1 MYTEEQKSYIEF
13 TDKVNT
19 KLIACAGSGK
29 TKSIIDKIIFL
40 VSNDIFKA
48 EEVLVL
54 TFSKFTQQ
62 DFIRRLDLI
71 DDDYLIERDNVKT
84 IDSFSKKIIDKS
96 NTVDVNL
103 LSYRFKKYL
112 LMTPTE
118 ELQKNEDLNK
128 IKILFIDEAQDL
140 NEIQYTIID
149 QLNKKLGIYINLI
162 GDPNQNIYQFRD
174 STDKYLREFDAKT
187 FYLTK
192 NFRSKKAIVEF
203 SKHLRPNSTPITSIN
218 EDNGLKPIL
227 FFTENDSQFEEQLMV
242 IIKGAMEENVDLKDI
257 AIIAPTRGKMKSWG
271 LSHGLCFITNILFK
285 NSIPFKQFY
294 EESTDESSTKL
305 EYKPESGHINI
316 LTYMGSKGLEWKYVI
331 IINADICLINK
342 SSFDEKKHEDDRYLL
357 YVACSRAIDNMYIFS
372 RYRSTQTGPKY
383 FINPWFKEIPQDLY
397 LLNDEFENILF
408 PNVNAQINQNNQLI
422 TNNVTKVIDRFN
434 EETLDYISSLISYET
449 VKKDIQV
456 MYKYKIPDEHF
467 SSSIFLGKY
476 VEALFH
482 TLYSIVNEL
491 PKKRYQQ
498 IENIINSKYVLTNVN
513 KKVSEWF
520 DKNYNLTW
528 AEFNLKK
535 NTIDSDIVKYVEE
548 RFNKKI
554 ELNEHTIISDPFYAK
569 YIMKKKDSIQ
579 KIYKEYL
586 EESDFEKIKLSVFHL
601 IVILHSI
608 ETQHYFHV
616 KNKGKQFSK
625 MFDIYYSLFN
635 KMYKYIKNLKETYIA
650 NNIYISNYGLIGEID
665 LINLDDEY
673 IEIKCVSQINLKHI
687 LQLLMYNLMKTD
699 IDVNTN
705 NKNIYKLQF
714 MNFLRGEKITMEIES
729 DKFGEIVE
737 IFKKHLQ

>member
-1 MYTEEQKSYIEF
+1 MYTEEQKLYIEF

-40 VSNDIFKA
+40 VSQNIFKA

-71 DDDYLIERDNVKT
+71 DDDYLIERENVKT
-84 IDSFSKKIIDKS
+84 IDSFAKKIIDKT
-96 NTVDVNL
+96 NTIDVNL

-112 LMTPTE
+112 QNTEKE
-118 ELQKNEDLNK
+118 ELQKNKDLNK
-128 IKILFIDEAQDL
+128 IKTLFIDEAQDL

-162 GDPNQNIYQFRD
+162 GDPNQNIYQFRN

-203 SKHLRPNSTPITSIN
+203 SKYLRPSSTPITAVN
-218 EDNGLKPIL
+218 NDNGLKPIL
-227 FFTENDSQFEEQLMV
+227 FFTQNDINFEEQIMV
-242 IIKGAMEENVDLKDI
+242 IIKGALEEHVDLKDI

-316 LTYMGSKGLEWKYVI
+316 LTFMGSKGLEWKYVI
-331 IINADICLINK
+331 IINADLCLINK
-342 SSFDEKKHEDDRYLL
+342 NSFDEKKHDDDRYLL

-372 RYRSTQTGPKY
+372 RYKTTQTGPKY

-397 LLNDEFENILF
+397 LLNDEFKNLSF
-408 PNVNAQINQNNQLI
+408 PTINTQINQINQNNQQII

-434 EETLDYISSLISYET
+434 EETLDYISSLIFYET
-449 VKKDIQV
+449 VKKEVEV

-482 TLYSIVNEL
+482 TLYSIKNEL

-498 IENIINSKYVLTNVN
+498 IENIINSKHVLTNVN
-513 KKVSEWF
+513 KKVSDWF
-520 DKNYNLTW
+520 DKNYNFTW
-528 AEFNLKK
+528 AEFNIKK
-535 NTIDSDIVKYVEE
+535 NIIDSDIVKYVEE

-554 ELNEHTIISDPFYAK
+554 ELNEHAIITDPFYAK
-569 YIMKKKDSIQ
+569 YIMKKKDWIQ
-579 KIYKEYL
+579 KIYKQYI
-586 EESDFEKIKLSVFHL
+586 EETDFEKIKLLVFHL

-616 KNKGKQFSK
+616 KNKGKQFYG
-625 MFDIYYSLFN
+625 MFDIYSSLFN
-635 KMYKYIKNLKETYIA
+635 KMNIYIKNLKETYIA

-673 IEIKCVSQINLKHI
+673 IEIKCVQHITIKHV
-687 LQLLMYNLMKTD
+687 LQLLMYNLMRD
-699 IDVNTN
+699 N
-705 NKNIYKLQF
+705 NKKIYKLQF
-714 MNFLRGEKITMEIES
+714 MNFLRGEKISMNIES
-729 DKFGEIVE
+729 EKFDEIIE
-737 IFKKHLQ
+737 IFKKHI